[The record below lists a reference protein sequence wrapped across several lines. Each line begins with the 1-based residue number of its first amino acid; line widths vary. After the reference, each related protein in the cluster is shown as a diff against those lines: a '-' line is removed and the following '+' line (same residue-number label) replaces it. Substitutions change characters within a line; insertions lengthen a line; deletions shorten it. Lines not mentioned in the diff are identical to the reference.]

1 MGIPPFHT
9 ASSARRTARH
19 DEETVVI
26 NLSRN
31 DLRDMD
37 AGQPDTQITVE
48 PSNQNTIAKSEPEP
62 QHTIQDVLLGKIT
75 LEELADSKMA

>member
-1 MGIPPFHT
+1 MGITPFHT
-9 ASSARRTARH
+9 ASSARRKARH

-48 PSNQNTIAKSEPEP
+48 PSNQNTIAKSQPE
-62 QHTIQDVLLGKIT
+62 HTIQDVLLGKIT
-75 LEELADSKMA
+75 LEELADSEMA